1 MRRFLSFTVGA
12 LIGGL
17 VGSALVLL
25 YTPFSGDEVRTRLS
39 NYSQN
44 MISEIKKAADDRRA
58 ELTEELNILKS

>member
-25 YTPFSGDEVRTRLS
+25 YTPFAGDEVRTRLS

-58 ELTEELNILKS
+58 ELTEELNILKT